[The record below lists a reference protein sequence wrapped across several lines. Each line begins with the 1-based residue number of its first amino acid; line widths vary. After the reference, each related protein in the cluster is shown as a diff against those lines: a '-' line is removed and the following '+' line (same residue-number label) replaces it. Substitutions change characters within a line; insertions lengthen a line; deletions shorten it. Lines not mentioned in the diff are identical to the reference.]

1 MKILKYQT
9 ILFLIILVT
18 LAISCKDDK
27 LPMKSAL
34 IVFMDAYLDTAK
46 FDSSFDKN
54 LRIPLLES
62 IKKEGK
68 DLNFLKVIV
77 YPLHRKTAQAIP
89 IAEIDID
96 ETLLKSIRG
105 TNIVGRNKYNKLWDD
120 NINKEKAGIPDETS
134 SCRIFKSIIPLEKS
148 FIRLSD
154 EYEKVNVLYISDM
167 IELDVRAE
175 ENGRYRF
182 LEDNENIISSYS
194 IEMAKRHMKEDQHEL
209 NKMLK
214 RFKEKCST
222 ASEKLH
228 VFIIKP
234 GEKKVNT
241 DKDGN
246 GTELIDDFWASFF
259 MDELKLKNIKSTS
272 TFSDI
277 FRNI

>member
-34 IVFMDAYLDTAK
+34 IVFIDAYLDTAK

-120 NINKEKAGIPDETS
+120 NINKEKAGIPDEIS

-209 NKMLK
+209 NKMLEEFRK
-214 RFKEKCST
+214 KCPK
-222 ASEKLH
+222 APDKLH
-228 VFIIKP
+228 VFIFKP
-234 GEKKVNT
+234 AEIDISPNKEGK
-241 DKDGN
+241 
-246 GTELIDDFWASFF
+246 GTELIDDFWEEFF
-259 MDELKLKNIKSTS
+259 REGLGVTNFKFVSKFPSLLNIK
-272 TFSDI
+272 
-277 FRNI
+277 